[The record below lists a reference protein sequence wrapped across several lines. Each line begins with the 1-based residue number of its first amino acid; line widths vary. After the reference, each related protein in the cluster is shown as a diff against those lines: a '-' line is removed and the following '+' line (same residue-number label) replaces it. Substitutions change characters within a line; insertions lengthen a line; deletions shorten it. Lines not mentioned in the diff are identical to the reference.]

1 MQILITR
8 HRKTNETI
16 DGSRTI
22 DGSLRLCNTAENV
35 ATALPSGVYPLSI
48 VKCRKYAR
56 KMPVI
61 KIGDC
66 SSCKRLTCIKLNRN
80 QPQVCHLLKP
90 GNGVY
95 HREDGSIIVGTFIC
109 PGCLKH
115 SRAAFDTLYER
126 LRKSIER
133 GNEVTLKIINA

>member
-16 DGSRTI
+16 DGSLTI
-22 DGSLRLCNTAENV
+22 D
-35 ATALPSGVYPLSI
+35 
-48 VKCRKYAR
+48 
-56 KMPVI
+56 
-61 KIGDC
+61 
-66 SSCKRLTCIKLNRN
+66 
-80 QPQVCHLLKP
+80 
-90 GNGVY
+90 
-95 HREDGSIIVGTFIC
+95 GTFIC